1 MSIIATLLNAVL
13 TALLLAIFARAIISW
28 FPGAAGS
35 PFKAMLDQITE
46 PVLMPIR
53 RFMPRMG
60 ALDLSPMIAIFI
72 IFLIQAVIAE
82 L

>member
-60 ALDLSPMIAIFI
+60 ALDLSPMIAILI
-72 IFLIQAVIAE
+72 IILIQSV
-82 L
+82 LSGL